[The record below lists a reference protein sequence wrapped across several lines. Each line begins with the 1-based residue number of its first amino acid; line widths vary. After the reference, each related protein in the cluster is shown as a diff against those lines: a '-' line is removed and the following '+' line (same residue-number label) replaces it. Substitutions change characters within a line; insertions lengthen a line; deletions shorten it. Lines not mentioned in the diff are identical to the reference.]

1 MTKHKKED
9 FDYTEAEIISA
20 ECLSCGWFE
29 DTDSEVAECPECN
42 NGEVIH
48 DTSFEGCE
56 CVECKLL
63 FEPYD
68 NAYTHTR
75 GSHVL
80 MCEYCYDKLGD

>member
-1 MTKHKKED
+1 MANYKKED
-9 FDYTEAEIISA
+9 FEYTEAEILSA

-29 DTDSEVAECPECN
+29 DTDSEVAECPECDN
-42 NGEVIH
+42 EEVIH

-68 NAYTHTR
+68 NAYTHV
-75 GSHVL
+75 SNFEPF
-80 MCEYCYDKLGD
+80 MCEHCYDKLED